1 MDGSRYVA
9 AYLIILLAQREE
21 NIVPPFSRRNPL
33 VNLSGAFIVMASTMV
48 PCRSVLLAQ
57 REESIVPPFSR
68 RNPVINLLGEFVV
81 YGKHHGALPKCLAKK
96 IKKALSAF
104 FIFCRNLCV

>member
-57 REESIVPPFSR
+57 REWKILSSLFIVLWDFYLLW
-68 RNPVINLLGEFVV
+68 NNIFILNFVTEMINT
-81 YGKHHGALPKCLAKK
+81 
-96 IKKALSAF
+96 
-104 FIFCRNLCV
+104 N

>member
-1 MDGSRYVA
+1 MDGSHYVA

-57 REESIVPPFSR
+57 REESIVPPFFAS
-68 RNPVINLLGEFVV
+68 
-81 YGKHHGALPKCLAKK
+81 
-96 IKKALSAF
+96 
-104 FIFCRNLCV
+104 